1 MKAFIRHILR
11 SAESEKGQ
19 VAVIIITIAIVTAMV
34 FVAFSMYDVFFNL
47 NMAEYDRVAEG
58 ADMLLG
64 DNFGGGG
71 VFSKARLDRVLNA
84 QPEGEIK
91 DITYFA
97 KTPSILKT
105 KTESKS
111 VLVEATDLEEYIGNH
126 QIKYVEIFDENTP
139 SPDIPYLE
147 SAGYSSVIVGENF
160 ALESNI
166 KAGDMVEVYLPTY
179 GMYTTLIVRAVA
191 LNEGIFGSTADMNIL
206 VDFEA
211 IGNQGQ
217 INAVYIN
224 FTDDAYFEKYEE
236 LFATYFPAV
245 ECGEGNGYSEVVSI
259 VTNNTLLF
267 SIALIFLIATLM
279 LILFTAYLIVSRNRM
294 SEMIIFKSAG
304 ATPMQVAFI
313 MLSEVLFYS
322 LVGGAVGLMLGR
334 IAMGVVSTSLLP
346 MAPHAVTYPVWK
358 FIVSY
363 VISIVVSVL
372 STLVPIIQVS
382 KKTVRELSSNGFK
395 VSKAVKPLTLIISS
409 IIVVGISIAY
419 AFLSGIAL
427 LVMSVALI
435 IAIAFWIYCA
445 IHFVT
450 KLIGTLV
457 KKISKG
463 GATYIAGISVTR
475 SSAMQTVTTLIAVV
489 IAFSFLITQVVGIV
503 KDATIPFRERYSAD
517 YVVLSQSGVEIA
529 DFDTIKGTALEIDS
543 IDGAGW
549 FSTVDYY
556 LPDGENDFTVYG
568 VNDYW
573 TLEHCT
579 TGLDSEVKSRWQNTD
594 NPIVLNQNIVM
605 MLDVEIGDE
614 VTFSPVHEDFKSEKH
629 TFTLVGIDK
638 SISQWDMVAYCN
650 HSFTYRMTNR
660 ANFLITADGTQT
672 ADTFVELRDAIE
684 GLELP
689 STFALTYDEWAY
701 AEQESFQGVGPLMT
715 LLQVLVW
722 LISLMGV
729 ANIAIVTVYDRRAEY
744 RLYKLSGMS
753 SSDYIKFSFGEG
765 VVSGLSGGILGFIA
779 GYAVNMLV
787 PSLGS
792 IIQRYKGFAIMPL
805 ELVITFLI
813 GVGAFLLL
821 WMLIALVNR
830 KNTIKSINERNLNT

>member
-47 NMAEYDRVAEG
+47 NMAEYDRVADG

-64 DNFGGGG
+64 DNFGGGE
-71 VFSKARLDRVLNA
+71 VFSKARLDRILNA

-91 DITYFA
+91 DISYFT
-97 KTPSILKT
+97 KTSSILKT
-105 KTESKS
+105 KTESKM
-111 VLVEATDLEEYIGNH
+111 VLVEATDLDEYIGKH
-126 QIKYVEIFDENTP
+126 QIKYVDIFDENTP

-147 SAGYSSVIVGENF
+147 SAGYSSVIVGEDF
-160 ALESNI
+160 ANESKI
-166 KAGDMVEVYLPTY
+166 KAGDTVEIYLPTY
-179 GMYTTLIVRAVA
+179 KMYTTLVVRAIAV
-191 LNEGIFGSTADMNIL
+191 NEGIFGSTADMNVL
-206 VDFEA
+206 VDFDA

-217 INAVYIN
+217 LNAVYIN
-224 FTDDAYFEKYEE
+224 FTDDVYYEKYEE
-236 LFATYFPAV
+236 LFATYFPSV
-245 ECGEGNGYSEVVSI
+245 ECGEGNGYSKVVDI

-304 ATPMQVAFI
+304 ATPTQVALI

-322 LVGGAVGLMLGR
+322 LIGGAIGLMLGR
-334 IAMGVVSTSLLP
+334 VAMSVISTSLLP
-346 MAPHAVTYPVWK
+346 MAPHAVTYPIWK

-363 VISIVVSVL
+363 LVSIAVSVI
-372 STLVPIIQVS
+372 STLVPVIQVS

-395 VSKAVKPLTLIISS
+395 LSKPQKPLVMIISS
-409 IIVVGISIAY
+409 VIVISIAVAY
-419 AFLSGIAL
+419 VFLSGIAL
-427 LVMSVALI
+427 LILSVALI

-450 KLIGTLV
+450 KLIGNGV
-457 KKISKG
+457 KKIVKG
-463 GATYIAGISVTR
+463 GASYVAGISVTR

-503 KDATIPFRERYSAD
+503 KDATIPFRERYTAD
-517 YVVLSQSGVEIA
+517 YVVIAGGAEIS
-529 DFDTIKGTALEIDS
+529 DFENIKGTALNVDG

-549 FSTVDYY
+549 FNTVDYY
-556 LPDGENDFTVYG
+556 LPDGESEFTIYG
-568 VNDYW
+568 VNDCW

-579 TGLDSEVKSRWQNTD
+579 EGLDSGVEARWQNAE

-605 MLDVEIGDE
+605 LLGVEIGDE
-614 VTFSPVHEDFKSEKH
+614 VTFSPMKEDYKSEKH

-638 SISQWDMVAYCN
+638 SVSQWDMVAYCD
-650 HSFTYRMTNR
+650 HAFTYRMANT
-660 ANFLITADGTQT
+660 ANFLISAGGGETE
-672 ADTFVELRDAIE
+672 DTFVELRDAIE
-684 GLELP
+684 GLKLP
-689 STFALTYDEWAY
+689 TTFALTYQEWAY
-701 AEQESFQGVGPLMT
+701 AEQESFQGVGMLMT
-715 LLQVLVW
+715 ILQVLVW
-722 LISLMGV
+722 FISLMGV
-729 ANIAIVTVYDRRAEY
+729 ANIAIVTVYDRRTEY

-753 SSDYIKFSFGEG
+753 RVDYLKFSLGEG
-765 VVSGLSGGILGFIA
+765 IVAGLSGGILGFIA

-792 IIQRYKGFAIMPL
+792 IIQRYKSFAVMPI
-805 ELVITFLI
+805 ELVATFFI

-830 KNTIKSINERNLNT
+830 KDTVKSINERNISN